1 VRIGLLLV
9 RIKAFP
15 DKKIHAVKSNAAFD
29 GFRKEDVLAQIK
41 LDLSKLPLRG
51 VDEAQEAGIVLT
63 PSTLKKGKNR

>member
-15 DKKIHAVKSNAAFD
+15 DKRVHTLKSNAAFD

-41 LDLSKLPLRG
+41 IDLSKLPLRG
-51 VDEAQEAGIVLT
+51 VDEARKAGIVLT